1 MPRWQLQKVT
11 EKKNHEICVREE
23 EEDSSKIAA
32 AASLCPL
39 ELRCD
44 VSENSTTPGIFQP
57 SPSLSVA
64 LRFEVAVRTCTS
76 AS

>member
-1 MPRWQLQKVT
+1 MAVT
-11 EKKNHEICVREE
+11 KGNRKKNHEICVREE
-23 EEDSSKIAA
+23 EEDSSKTA